1 MRTQLGALSIAFACM
16 TLLGAYSLVENK
28 NSSREAFRP
37 IDEFVEANDEQ
48 QSTDDQE
55 IFLLEQETP
64 EGEVFESSGEDGNG
78 ADEAPEKRSNN

>member
-28 NSSREAFRP
+28 NASREAFKP
-37 IDEFVEANDEQ
+37 IDEFVKANDEQ

-64 EGEVFESSGEDGNG
+64 EGEIFESGSEDNNG
-78 ADEAPEKRSNN
+78 SDEALEKRSNN